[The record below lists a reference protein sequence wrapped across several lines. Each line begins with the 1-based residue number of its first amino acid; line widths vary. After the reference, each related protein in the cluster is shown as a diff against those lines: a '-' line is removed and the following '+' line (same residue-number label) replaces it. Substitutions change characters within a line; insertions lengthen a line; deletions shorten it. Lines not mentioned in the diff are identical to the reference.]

1 MRRLTQSELDN
12 AEIIE
17 NCIIGNE
24 LSFPEKLVDVKF
36 SNCLF
41 ETSIENVEFRFCY
54 FDKVEWLA
62 YNSLYINNITIFSS
76 CKFYE
81 TEFTHCDTQSGSF
94 HNCSFINSHFYFC
107 SFTDSEF
114 IKCDINNLRIRCS
127 DLRGIKIDDM
137 TSNSLLFDYC
147 DLSRCTIFD
156 SNIDIPQTVP
166 SDGSF
171 IAWKKAVINTDL
183 PGEINTEHVIVKL
196 RIPEDAQRVGITNKC
211 RADRVEV
218 LGFETL
224 SGEKLPDDTDVRS
237 WYDKDFHYKIGVVK
251 SDSFCDK
258 PTIVCGEGIHFFLNK
273 TDAINYKFT

>member
-24 LSFPEKLVDVKF
+24 LSFPKKLVDVKF

-62 YNSLYINNITIFSS
+62 YNTLYIKNKTIFSS

-137 TSNSLLFDYC
+137 TSNGLLFDYC

-166 SDGSF
+166 AEGSF
-171 IAWKKAVINTDL
+171 IAWKKAVNYNYDGYYT
-183 PGEINTEHVIVKL
+183 PNVIVKL